1 MQHRCKKILPCTVNL
16 NKQISSGKL
25 CALTLPV
32 HEHTGT
38 SLSPRRK
45 GGGWCHS
52 PSRRAVLAMAYGRP
66 RMRPRREQRPAGPS
80 LRSYPSHLVDGRHRQ
95 LAHSGWPPA
104 GSRLSPADKRA
115 TCQHGGPTQA
125 AGESQAR
132 SRSFTARGPW
142 VLGLAVCVGASATLS
157 VRPSRPAHLAYP
169 WVQPPSLSPFVPVC
183 CLHEKVLW

>member
-1 MQHRCKKILPCTVNL
+1 VCAHATGARARHPSGFTLARPFPLGRKKRLLDVGNEKRRRLVSLAVAPRCATREWEETPDATATGAASGRALP
-16 NKQISSGKL
+16 
-25 CALTLPV
+25 
-32 HEHTGT
+32 
-38 SLSPRRK
+38 
-45 GGGWCHS
+45 
-52 PSRRAVLAMAYGRP
+52 
-66 RMRPRREQRPAGPS
+66 

-95 LAHSGWPPA
+95 LAPSGWPPA

-142 VLGLAVCVGASATLS
+142 ALGLAVCVGASATLS
-157 VRPSRPAHLAYP
+157 VRPSRPAHLACP